1 MKAASVIKILDTY
14 PELVMQNRR
23 DLLRKKFD
31 LIMANSPGRSETY
44 MRNLFKRHPDMFLM
58 SLASME
64 AKVSY
69 IKRNLNRQIP
79 KEKAF
84 PLLLHY
90 NYSQVIWPRCE
101 LLLAQGNKHFDLGD
115 ALSGSNE
122 DFCKKFGV
130 EQSAL
135 NAKMKS
141 RKAKEEKDK
150 LWVYVPAI

>member
-1 MKAASVIKILDTY
+1 MKHHHDLKASSVIKLLDTF

-31 LIMANSPGRSETY
+31 LITTNSPGRSDTY
-44 MRNLFKRHPDMFLM
+44 ITNLFKRHPDMFLM

-69 IKRNLNRQIP
+69 IKRNLNRQLP

-90 NYSQVIWPRCE
+90 NYS
-101 LLLAQGNKHFDLGD
+101 
-115 ALSGSNE
+115 
-122 DFCKKFGV
+122 
-130 EQSAL
+130 
-135 NAKMKS
+135 
-141 RKAKEEKDK
+141 
-150 LWVYVPAI
+150 

>member
-101 LLLAQGNKHFDLGD
+101 LLLA
-115 ALSGSNE
+115 
-122 DFCKKFGV
+122 
-130 EQSAL
+130 
-135 NAKMKS
+135 
-141 RKAKEEKDK
+141 
-150 LWVYVPAI
+150 